1 MTVKEFIKQLE
12 QCNYRDDTVISFGSI
27 DINCEWNEFKFKM
40 IEECID
46 LKNGENNVDVI
57 LELSEEHKQQI
68 ASEVNSDLEDDLKE
82 IIQKYCF

>member
-12 QCNYRDDTVISFGSI
+12 QCNYRDDTVISFGVI

-57 LELSEEHKQQI
+57 LELSEDHKQQI
-68 ASEVNSDLEDDLKE
+68 ASEVNSNLEDDLKE